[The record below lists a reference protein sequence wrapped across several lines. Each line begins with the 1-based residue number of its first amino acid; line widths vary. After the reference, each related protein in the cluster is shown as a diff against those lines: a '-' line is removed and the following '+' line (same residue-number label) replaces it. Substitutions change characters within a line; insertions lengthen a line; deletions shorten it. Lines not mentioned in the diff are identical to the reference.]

1 MVTSFRRSLLNISRC
16 PHCKSS
22 FLMWDNKD
30 KEPFCVLCGWREAVA
45 LTSEQSKS
53 KFRRE
58 KDFWNNLI
66 TENEICSED
75 NE

>member
-1 MVTSFRRSLLNISRC
+1 
-16 PHCKSS
+16 
-22 FLMWDNKD
+22 MWDNKD